1 MWVNIPSLSLQAI
14 DEGQVLD
21 MRICLGSLETKTPV
35 LNSHIKR
42 MDFNPQWII
51 PKSIIRKSVCHH
63 AGDNAYFD
71 NRNYFIRERKTGKT
85 VDPSVA
91 TGSMLCSNVYMV
103 IQRGGKG
110 NALGRV
116 IFRFDND
123 YSIYLHDTSSTGAFS
138 HKNRAVSHGCIR
150 VEKPFELAVFMLADK
165 NERLIDRMKYSM
177 TADYDTRPHENEG
190 NAVPTD
196 RKKMLR
202 SQSVTPEIPVFIA
215 YYTLY
220 PDIHGRLVEFPDIY
234 GYDSVVLDGIKSFMQ

>member
-1 MWVNIPSLSLQAI
+1 MK
-14 DEGQVLD
+14 DRCFY

-71 NRNYFIRERKTGKT
+71 NRNYFIRERKTEKT

-91 TGSMLCSNVYMV
+91 TGSMLCSNDYMV

-123 YSIYLHDTSSTGAFS
+123 YPFICMTLPVLERFRIKTELSRTDASVWRNLSNWRYSCWLTRTKGLST
-138 HKNRAVSHGCIR
+138 
-150 VEKPFELAVFMLADK
+150 E
-165 NERLIDRMKYSM
+165 
-177 TADYDTRPHENEG
+177 
-190 NAVPTD
+190 
-196 RKKMLR
+196 
-202 SQSVTPEIPVFIA
+202 
-215 YYTLY
+215 
-220 PDIHGRLVEFPDIY
+220 
-234 GYDSVVLDGIKSFMQ
+234 